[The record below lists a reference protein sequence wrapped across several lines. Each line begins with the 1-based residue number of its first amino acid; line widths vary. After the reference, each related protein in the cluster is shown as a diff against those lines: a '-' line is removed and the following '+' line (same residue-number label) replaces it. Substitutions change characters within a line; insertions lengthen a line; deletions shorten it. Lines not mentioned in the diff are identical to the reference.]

1 MENESLEQIFNT
13 IVESIDAESEFNHDR
28 YFRYAFANPERT
40 AELLTIFS
48 KNNESLKRF
57 LETVDLSSLKGA
69 PENFS
74 MSKHTGSADLVF
86 EARLKTGETAD
97 LLVGLI
103 AEHKSFK
110 DSGVFDQLS
119 EYYHHLFQERGKD
132 YPVVAFIVYN
142 GEEDWAPQAIPR
154 YENYPEYYQDIG
166 YPFKVE
172 FLDIG
177 HGLDLSEYKGVSPM
191 TLVALTAMKYI
202 FSEEE
207 FPVTFQQAALHL
219 LKVQNT
225 DAGKEFI
232 KQTLAYFAWKWP
244 YKPEVVKVDR
254 PEIVAAN
261 KKGESFAEHYIGVG
275 EKRGALRRAQ
285 EIARRMLAKDRPV
298 SEIVEFT
305 GLEEVDVLALKNLK

>member
-1 MENESLEQIFNT
+1 MRSSDGPMENENLVQVFNA
-13 IVESIDAESEFNHDR
+13 IVESIGTESEFNHDR
-28 YFRYAFANPERT
+28 YFRYAFSNPERT

-48 KNNESLKRF
+48 EKNESLKTF

-74 MSKHTGSADLVF
+74 MSKHVGSADLVF
-86 EARLKTGETAD
+86 EARLKNGKTAD

-103 AEHKSFK
+103 AEHKSYK
-110 DSGVFDQLS
+110 DSGVFDQIS

-132 YPVVAFIVYN
+132 YPVVAFIIYN
-142 GEEDWAPQAIPR
+142 GEEEWKPVASPR

-177 HGLDLSEYKGVSPM
+177 HGINLIDFGNISPE

-202 FSEEE
+202 FSEAE
-207 FPVTFQQAALHL
+207 FPVTFRQAALHL
-219 LKVQNT
+219 LESQNT
-225 DAGKEFI
+225 NAGKEFI
-232 KQTLAYFAWKWP
+232 RQTLAYYAWKWP

-261 KKGESFAEHYIGVG
+261 KKGESFAEHFIKQGS
-275 EKRGALRRAQ
+275 LLRAQ
-285 EIARRMLAKDRPV
+285 EMARRMLAKNKPI

-305 GLEEVDVLALKNLK
+305 GLEEVDIQAL